1 MFALFKNLHRPVK
14 RRTSAEWQCLEPEVE
29 VLDPDG
35 WDRKNY
41 HYSWFQEK
49 ITYEEYAT
57 RQTTSTLKWHRPP
70 SEVTK

>member
-14 RRTSAEWQCLEPEVE
+14 RTSAEWQYLEPEVE

-35 WDRKNY
+35 WDRTNY
-41 HYSWFQEK
+41 QYSWFQEQ
-49 ITYEEYAT
+49 ITYEEYST